1 MSVQTASFYKDNI
14 KALEIIASKL
24 KKIVFWLYLLRLVSF
39 ISFAGFTVFFIQYF
53 PLYLYLF
60 FSLFSL
66 AWFVVALRLD
76 NKYAEKQKLIGNK
89 IHINTFESEVLQHKF
104 SDREDGLNYSHINPQ
119 LADDFEVFGKG
130 SLFQYLNR
138 CSTHIGKYKFA
149 ENLSSP
155 SLNIDITVKK
165 QEAIHELSE
174 NMEFVQDFQAH
185 GMLIKESG
193 NEIKNLKKWLNIP
206 VENLNVL
213 YVTRIILSI
222 LIFAWIVFVIAGLL
236 SVNSIVVPILVNLIA
251 VGFNNKRISKA
262 HAHLDKSAKTFEKY
276 WRLILLI
283 EPRDF
288 KSSFLNQIKNS
299 LASGKT
305 SAGISLRILF
315 KLLNRFDVR
324 NNVMAS
330 FFLNTLLLYDLKT
343 YYQLNKWKKDNKDE
357 VMTWLDAISDI
368 DSLISFST
376 YAFNNQSTISYPAIS
391 NVSFQFEAVCLGH
404 PIIPDN
410 ERVCNDFSFSDKPG
424 AIIITGA
431 NMAGKST
438 FLRTLAA
445 NLILAMNGAPVCAK
459 KFCFTPVTILSAIK
473 VQDSLSNH
481 ESYFYAE
488 LLRLKSII
496 QQVGQHIN
504 ALVILDE
511 ILRGTNSA
519 DKQKGTIAYLKKLIA
534 LKSFVII
541 ATHDLTIGQLENEYP
556 GIVHNHC
563 FEVELNEDKLSFDY
577 RFKTGISKK
586 LNASFLMKQM
596 DIIDD

>member
-1 MSVQTASFYKDNI
+1 MTVQPALFYKDNI
-14 KALEIIASKL
+14 KALEIIAAKL
-24 KKIVFWLYLLRLVSF
+24 KKNVFWLYLLRLVSF
-39 ISFAGFTVFFIQYF
+39 ISFAGFTVLFIQYF
-53 PLYLYLF
+53 PSYLCLS

-66 AWFVVALRLD
+66 AWFIIALKLD
-76 NKYAEKQKLIGNK
+76 NKYVEKQKLIENK
-89 IHINTFESEVLQHKF
+89 IQINTFETEVLQHKF
-104 SDREDGLNYSHINPQ
+104 SNREDGLNYNHINPQ
-119 LADDFEVFGKG
+119 LADDFEIFGKG

-138 CSTHIGKYKFA
+138 CSTHMGKYKFA
-149 ENLSSP
+149 EGLSTP
-155 SLNIDITVKK
+155 SLDTDITFKK
-165 QEAIHELSE
+165 QEAIRELSE
-174 NMEFVQDFQAH
+174 DIGFVQDFQAH
-185 GMLIKESG
+185 GMLIKEFG
-193 NEIKNLKKWLNIP
+193 NEIDNLNKWLNIP
-206 VENLNVL
+206 IENLKVIRVARVL
-213 YVTRIILSI
+213 LSL
-222 LIFAWIVFVIAGLL
+222 LIFTWIAFVIAGIL
-236 SVNSIVVPILVNLIA
+236 SVNTISVPILINLIV

-262 HAHLDKSAKTFEKY
+262 HSHLDKSAKTFEKY

-283 EPRDF
+283 ESKDF
-288 KSSFLNQIKNS
+288 SSSFLNHIKNR
-299 LASGKT
+299 LANGKT

-315 KLLNRFDVR
+315 RLLNRFDVR

-343 YYQLNKWKKDNKDE
+343 YYQLNKWKKDYKDE
-357 VMTWLDAISDI
+357 VMNWIDAISDI
-368 DSLISFST
+368 DSLMSFST
-376 YAFNNQSTISYPAIS
+376 YAFNNQNTTTYPILS
-391 NVSFQFEAVCLGH
+391 DESFKLEAVGLGH

-410 ERVCNDFSFSDKPG
+410 ERVCNDFSFSNKPH

-459 KFCFTPVTILSAIK
+459 RFCFTPITILSAIK

-488 LLRLKSII
+488 LLRLKTII
-496 QQVGQHIN
+496 QQVNQHPN

-534 LKSFVII
+534 LNSFVII

-556 GIVHNHC
+556 GIVHNNC
-563 FEVELNEDKLSFDY
+563 FEVELNQNKLSFDY
-577 RFKTGISKK
+577 KLKSGISKK